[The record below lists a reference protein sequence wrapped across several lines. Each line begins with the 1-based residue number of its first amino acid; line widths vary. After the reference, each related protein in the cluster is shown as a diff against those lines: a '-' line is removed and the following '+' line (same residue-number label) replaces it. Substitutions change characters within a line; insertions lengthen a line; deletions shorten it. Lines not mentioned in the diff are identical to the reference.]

1 MLLIIINP
9 TLFKNAL
16 SIDNQFISAMGFTLN
31 IGNSTRFIRA
41 MILPIAILLLS
52 FIYSKC
58 KKLNIS
64 EKKQKY
70 LFLILT
76 SAVSGLSFIWSNDY
90 GISVWLCL
98 AILYFFLIVKENK
111 NIGKSILYTLLE
123 IILSFFFI
131 FIYITI
137 LTKGNFLNWLT
148 ETFGTGGY
156 QSWYYNSEKSF
167 YLFDINLSFYN
178 SLQILISL
186 YYYYLLLKNR
196 NENNNLRYAIPAFAN
211 MTAFCAVNE
220 YKLLSGGTIF
230 ECSSYILFLTI
241 YFEFINVIVKQIKN
255 KNIGKSLLAI
265 LLILEFSW
273 GLNALQNE
281 FKFLVSN
288 KSGIYIDELGGNN
301 RDYGIDLLN
310 TKDFL
315 KNKKVFS
322 TYASALEVITNQYQP
337 TKYDYIIHVLGDN
350 ARNNYLKSFNE
361 GNFDYVA
368 TIQRYFSAWEMGW
381 LPKANWFF
389 YRELYENY
397 HPVYGNTYELLWEK
411 NENDD
416 NNIINKNTYNIDVKV
431 EKINEQE
438 SIITVTTN
446 EMVNGYADVYL
457 DYKIEKN
464 NRLSSNLIFNKMLY
478 IEDITNNESINNEV
492 YNFNYLRDESKEYIP
507 IKIINGIGSIKI
519 TSNPY
524 EGTNLILNEVKCER
538 IFDVLFKYVQVKN
551 ITTIDNFPTIIID
564 NNLTTNVSIKK
575 VKSIKLNNI
584 NIPVKNIIVSDNIY
598 LLLDTKMTNNELN
611 NNLKLKNNIL
621 LVK

>member
-1 MLLIIINP
+1 
-9 TLFKNAL
+9 
-16 SIDNQFISAMGFTLN
+16 
-31 IGNSTRFIRA
+31 
-41 MILPIAILLLS
+41 
-52 FIYSKC
+52 
-58 KKLNIS
+58 
-64 EKKQKY
+64 
-70 LFLILT
+70 
-76 SAVSGLSFIWSNDY
+76 
-90 GISVWLCL
+90 
-98 AILYFFLIVKENK
+98 
-111 NIGKSILYTLLE
+111 
-123 IILSFFFI
+123 
-131 FIYITI
+131 
-137 LTKGNFLNWLT
+137 
-148 ETFGTGGY
+148 
-156 QSWYYNSEKSF
+156 
-167 YLFDINLSFYN
+167 
-178 SLQILISL
+178 
-186 YYYYLLLKNR
+186 
-196 NENNNLRYAIPAFAN
+196 
-211 MTAFCAVNE
+211 
-220 YKLLSGGTIF
+220 
-230 ECSSYILFLTI
+230 
-241 YFEFINVIVKQIKN
+241 
-255 KNIGKSLLAI
+255 
-265 LLILEFSW
+265 
-273 GLNALQNE
+273 
-281 FKFLVSN
+281 
-288 KSGIYIDELGGNN
+288 
-301 RDYGIDLLN
+301 
-310 TKDFL
+310 
-315 KNKKVFS
+315 
-322 TYASALEVITNQYQP
+322 
-337 TKYDYIIHVLGDN
+337 
-350 ARNNYLKSFNE
+350 
-361 GNFDYVA
+361 
-368 TIQRYFSAWEMGW
+368 MGW